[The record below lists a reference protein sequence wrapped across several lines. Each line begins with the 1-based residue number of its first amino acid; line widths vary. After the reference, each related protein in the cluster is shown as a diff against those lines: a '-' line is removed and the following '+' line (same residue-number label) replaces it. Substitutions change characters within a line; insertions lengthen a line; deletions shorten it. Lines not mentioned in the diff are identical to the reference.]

1 MKNIYTWADQ
11 LAKRT
16 LTLGDLISA
25 KGKKQSSYLN
35 KTEFDNFLSQ
45 LD

>member
-25 KGKKQSSYLN
+25 KGKNNL
-35 KTEFDNFLSQ
+35 LI
-45 LD
+45 